1 MLTTKLNVNALELQI
16 EYELDVSS
24 IYFGDLESS
33 YIETSILRVLWHGN
47 DVLPLIKA
55 LEMEETLKHILED
68 RFEDYEN

>member
-1 MLTTKLNVNALELQI
+1 MITILNVNGLELQV
-16 EYELDVSS
+16 EYQLDVSS

-33 YIETSILRVLWHGN
+33 YIETSIEKVVWLGN

-55 LEMEETLKHILED
+55 LEMEETLKRILED

>member
-1 MLTTKLNVNALELQI
+1 MITTLPVNGLELQV
-16 EYELDVSS
+16 EYQLDVSS

-33 YIETSILRVLWHGN
+33 YIETSIEKVVWLGT

-55 LEMEETLKHILED
+55 LEMEETLKRILED

>member
-1 MLTTKLNVNALELQI
+1 MITTLPVNGIELTV
-16 EYELDVSS
+16 EYQLDVSS

-33 YIETSILRVLWHGN
+33 YIETSIEKVVWLGT

-55 LEMEETLKHILED
+55 LEMEETLKRILED

>member
-1 MLTTKLNVNALELQI
+1 MITTLPVNGLELVV

-33 YIETSILRVLWHGN
+33 YIETSIEKVVWLGN

-55 LEMEETLKHILED
+55 LEMEETLKRILED
-68 RFEDYEN
+68 RFEYYEN

>member
-1 MLTTKLNVNALELQI
+1 MITLLNVNGLELQV
-16 EYELDVSS
+16 EYQLDVSS

-33 YIETSILRVLWHGN
+33 YIETSIEKVVWLGN

-55 LEMEETLKHILED
+55 LEMEETLKRILED

>member
-1 MLTTKLNVNALELQI
+1 MITLLNVNGLELQV
-16 EYELDVSS
+16 EYQLDVSS

-33 YIETSILRVLWHGN
+33 CIETSIEKVVWLGN

-55 LEMEETLKHILED
+55 LEMEETLKRILED

>member
-1 MLTTKLNVNALELQI
+1 MITTLPVNGLELVV

-33 YIETSILRVLWHGN
+33 YIETSIEKVVWLGT

-55 LEMEETLKHILED
+55 LEMEETLKRILED